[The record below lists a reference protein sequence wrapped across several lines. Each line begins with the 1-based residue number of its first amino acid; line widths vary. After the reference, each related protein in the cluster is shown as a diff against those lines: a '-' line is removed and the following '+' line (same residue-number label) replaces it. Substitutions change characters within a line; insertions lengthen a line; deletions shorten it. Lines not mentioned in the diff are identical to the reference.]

1 MRMVLSANTARP
13 HQLIAGS
20 WWEGRPVCAL
30 SIWEGDRM
38 TLWENCSRSKVLD
51 QSRTL
56 VHEENC
62 DSIYAVVDCAIKG
75 SRKNKK
81 RKIKKSYK
89 NWNIKNIVP

>member
-51 QSRTL
+51 QSRKL
-56 VHEENC
+56 VREENC
-62 DSIYAVVDCAIKG
+62 DSIYTVVDC
-75 SRKNKK
+75 NK
-81 RKIKKSYK
+81 RKQKKTRKEKLK
-89 NWNIKNIVP
+89 NLIRTGI

>member
-38 TLWENCSRSKVLD
+38 TLWDCSRSKVLD
-51 QSRTL
+51 QSRKL
-56 VHEENC
+56 VREENC
-62 DSIYAVVDCAIKG
+62 DSIYTVVDCAIKG
-75 SRKNKK
+75 SRKKQEKK
-81 RKIKKSYK
+81 
-89 NWNIKNIVP
+89 N